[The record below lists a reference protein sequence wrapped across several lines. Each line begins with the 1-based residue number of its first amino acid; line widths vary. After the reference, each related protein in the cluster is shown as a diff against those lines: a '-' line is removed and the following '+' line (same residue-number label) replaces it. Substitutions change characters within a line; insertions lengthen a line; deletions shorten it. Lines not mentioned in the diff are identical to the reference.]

1 MCEVYIR
8 FPTETIQIPAMS
20 CLDAKISLVPKH
32 QLIVPPTVLAPA
44 THIRTDKATKIHTLS
59 LLTYELFFQNSSKK
73 KIMPRVIPTAGE
85 GERKKNPYQLHLY
98 FIHHTLYDNRKA
110 IN

>member
-1 MCEVYIR
+1 
-8 FPTETIQIPAMS
+8 
-20 CLDAKISLVPKH
+20 
-32 QLIVPPTVLAPA
+32 
-44 THIRTDKATKIHTLS
+44 
-59 LLTYELFFQNSSKK
+59 
-73 KIMPRVIPTAGE
+73 MPRVIPTAGE